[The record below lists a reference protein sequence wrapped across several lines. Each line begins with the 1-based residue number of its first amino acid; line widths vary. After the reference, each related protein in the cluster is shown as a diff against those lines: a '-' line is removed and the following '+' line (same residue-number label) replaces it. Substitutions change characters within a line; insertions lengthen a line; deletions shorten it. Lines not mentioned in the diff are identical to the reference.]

1 MNLINYV
8 DYKHSY
14 AHAIAPELR
23 VLNIHANVGK
33 KPVQYLRAIIKR
45 AMREN
50 DVHFTEKEQQFWD
63 TTVRTVSTRRG
74 KLLSMLMTTAS
85 LDNLHKIKAGQKSG
99 LSSF

>member
-23 VLNIHANVGK
+23 VLNIHANVGH

-63 TTVRTVSTRRG
+63 TIHVINDSKELYFYCKNCVS
-74 KLLSMLMTTAS
+74 
-85 LDNLHKIKAGQKSG
+85 KAKETFVYVDDDGELRQ
-99 LSSF
+99 FA